1 MTLEDLILNS
11 PDKVRGDSNLMRAYI
26 DIYTGIYGSAPSCTG
41 CTFKTDFKKLLNYA
55 HRATN
60 LNTPNVMKKSE
71 KTFKLKK
78 INGTIHTY
86 KNGKNPVRMYDNRM
100 TEDFAVAYLTNGTKK
115 EIEQRKQYFEVLPT
129 GVLSKKEAKAEPKA
143 EPKAEAAEPKAA
155 EPKAAEPKAAEPKA
169 KAEAAEPKAK
179 AEAAEPKAEAAEP
192 KAEAKDL
199 TRDELKNILREAN
212 IDFNGNAKTA
222 HLRALASNINIL

>member
-11 PDKVRGDSNLMRAYI
+11 PDKVRGDSILMRAYI
-26 DIYTGIYGSAPSCTG
+26 DIYTGIYGSAPSCAG
-41 CTFKTDFKKLLNYA
+41 CTFKTDFKKLLTYA
-55 HRATN
+55 QRATN
-60 LNTPNVMKKSE
+60 QNTPNVMKKSE

-115 EIEQRKQYFEVLPT
+115 EIEQRKLYFDVLPV
-129 GVLSKKEAKAEPKA
+129 GIISKKEAKAEVS
-143 EPKAEAAEPKAA
+143 EPTKAEAPEPT
-155 EPKAAEPKAAEPKA
+155 
-169 KAEAAEPKAK
+169 
-179 AEAAEPKAEAAEP
+179 

-199 TRDELKNILREAN
+199 TREELKNLLREAN

>member
-26 DIYTGIYGSAPSCTG
+26 DIYTGIYGSAPSCAG

-55 HRATN
+55 QRATN
-60 LNTPNVMKKSE
+60 LNTPNVMKKPE

-115 EIEQRKQYFEVLPT
+115 EIEEKKKYFEVLPT
-129 GVLSKKEAKAEPKA
+129 GILSKK
-143 EPKAEAAEPKAA
+143 
-155 EPKAAEPKAAEPKA
+155 
-169 KAEAAEPKAK
+169 
-179 AEAAEPKAEAAEP
+179 AAEPKAEAAEP
-192 KAEAKDL
+192 KAEAAEPTKAEAAEPTKAEAKDL
-199 TRDELKNILREAN
+199 TRDELKNLLREAN